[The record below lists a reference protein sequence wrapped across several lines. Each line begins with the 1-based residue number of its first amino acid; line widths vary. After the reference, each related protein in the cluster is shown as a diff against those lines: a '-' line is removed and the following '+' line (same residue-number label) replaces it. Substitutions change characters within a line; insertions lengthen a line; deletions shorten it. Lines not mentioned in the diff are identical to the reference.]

1 MGWSA
6 VAAVVAVIGTGYS
19 ITEQEKAKDKQ
30 KDAVQEQRKAR
41 NEQKAQNEAQAAQER
56 RKQLREERIRRAKIL
71 STSQAAGV
79 TGSSGE
85 IGALGGLSTQFATNL
100 GSNLGALNSASNI
113 SLFSQNAA
121 NYSSAAD
128 QNNANAQMAGQVS
141 SLAFQVAPVL
151 SKAGSLF
158 SASNPAP
165 TTTTTPKA

>member
-85 IGALGGLSTQFATNL
+85 AGALGGLSTQLSSNL
-100 GSNLGALNSASNI
+100 GTNLGALNSAADI

-121 NYSSAAD
+121 NFSSAAD
-128 QNNANAQMAGQVS
+128 QANANAQMAGQVS
-141 SLAFQVAPVL
+141 SLAFQAAPVL
-151 SKAGSLF
+151 SKANSLF
-158 SASNPAP
+158 SAPKP
-165 TTTTTPKA
+165 TTPTPKA

>member
-1 MGWSA
+1 MGIELAILA
-6 VAAVVAVIGTGYS
+6 VAVAGTAYS
-19 ITEQEKAKDKQ
+19 ISEQEKAKDKQ
-30 KDAVQEQRKAR
+30 KEAVREQGKIR

-85 IGALGGLSTQFATNL
+85 SGAIGGLSTQLSSNL
-100 GSNLGALNSASNI
+100 GTNLGALNSASDI

-128 QNNANAQMAGQVS
+128 QANANAQMAGQVS
-141 SLAFQVAPVL
+141 SLAFQAAPVL
-151 SKAGSLF
+151 SKANSLF
-158 SASNPAP
+158 SAPKP
-165 TTTTTPKA
+165 TTPTPKA

>member
-6 VAAVVAVIGTGYS
+6 VAAVVAVIGTSYS
-19 ITEQEKAKDKQ
+19 ITEQEKAKDRQ
-30 KDAVQEQRKAR
+30 KDALQEQRKVR
-41 NEQKAQNEAQAAQER
+41 NEQKAQNEAQSAQER

-71 STSQAAGV
+71 SLSQSAGV

-85 IGALGGLSTQFATNL
+85 SGALGGLSTQLATNL
-100 GSNLGALNSASNI
+100 GSNLGALNSAADM

-121 NYSSAAD
+121 NFSSAAD
-128 QNNANAQMAGQVS
+128 QSSANAQMGGQVS

-158 SASNPAP
+158 SASKP
-165 TTTTTPKA
+165 TTTTPKA